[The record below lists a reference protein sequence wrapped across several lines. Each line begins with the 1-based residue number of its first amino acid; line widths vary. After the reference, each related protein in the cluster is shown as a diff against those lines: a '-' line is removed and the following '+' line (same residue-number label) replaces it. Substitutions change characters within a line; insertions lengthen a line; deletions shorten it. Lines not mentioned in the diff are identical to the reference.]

1 MVVLGAAILWV
12 GWFGFN
18 AGSALGATGQAAYA
32 FVNTA
37 VAAAV
42 AGLTWTLIAWKF
54 SGKPSV
60 VGAAS
65 GVVAGLVAI
74 TPAAG
79 YVEPMSAI
87 YIGIGAG
94 VICYLAVRMR
104 AKLGF
109 DDSLDV
115 VGVHGVGG
123 AWGAVATGIFAVA
136 TVSGFDQLGAS
147 AGFGDGVIEGEFMH
161 LWASLVGIAAV
172 GGYSFIMTFIILK
185 VLDLTMGIRVS
196 EDEEELGL
204 DVTQHGERAY
214 TADEGGIA
222 IPAGAI
228 LPAPAAVYTA
238 TVTPSHQQ
246 AHTTGGAR

>member
-1 MVVLGAAILWV
+1 M
-12 GWFGFN
+12 
-18 AGSALGATGQAAYA
+18 
-32 FVNTA
+32 
-37 VAAAV
+37 
-42 AGLTWTLIAWKF
+42 AWQF

-65 GVVAGLVAI
+65 GAVAGLVAI

-94 VICYLAVRMR
+94 VICYLAVRLR
-104 AKLGF
+104 AKMQF

-123 AWGAVATGIFAVA
+123 AWGAIATGIFAVA
-136 TVSGFDQLGAS
+136 TVSGFDTLGAS
-147 AGFGDGVIEGEFMH
+147 AGFGDGVIKGEYMH
-161 LWASLVGIAAV
+161 LWSAIIGVLAV
-172 GGYSFIMTFIILK
+172 GGYSFVVTFIILK

-204 DVTQHGERAY
+204 DVTQHGERGY
-214 TADEGGIA
+214 TLDESGVPLGG
-222 IPAGAI
+222 GSV
-228 LPAPAAVYTA
+228 LPAPPAAYTA
-238 TVTPSHQQ
+238 TVQGHSAPQH
-246 AHTTGGAR
+246 